1 MPPEIPGGCR
11 ILAAL
16 LPKSGLPPSLQVY
29 IEDVCREFVEE
40 FIWPA
45 VQANAVYEDRYL
57 LGTALARPCIA
68 QGLVEVAQKEGA
80 QHVAHGATG
89 KVRGFGGCGVL
100 GAPRCGFYGG
110 AGGGIAELSPV
121 ATLPSGFSLP
131 NFGSL
136 SLAACGKVGVAS
148 RGPQQVRN
156 PYFSTPNP
164 FQQQLLKTALA
175 TGWAGEEAAR
185 GGPSTALRVWGC
197 PMTLG
202 GGHRTPLS
210 PERLGQSLSP
220 PRLSPAVPEAVAGSR
235 EEILPLEAARD
246 RGKDARGAAPAL
258 ETGSSLLGPSRIH
271 SSKGAPPSP
280 ATLPLPI
287 PCPGDGGDAQ
297 DRVTFPQEQPEQG
310 TPSSAPPSPAGT
322 LRVAP
327 SPGATHV
334 AALQGPGVLCT
345 HPGGAG
351 SPPPPHPAGP

>member
-16 LPKSGLPPSLQVY
+16 LPKSGLRPSPQVY

-89 KVRGFGGCGVL
+89 KVRGVGGL
-100 GAPRCGFYGG
+100 WG
-110 AGGGIAELSPV
+110 AGGTQMWVLWGCRGGIAELSPV
-121 ATLPSGFSLP
+121 ATLPSGFSMLS
-131 NFGSL
+131 FSSL
-136 SLAACGKVGVAS
+136 RLAACGKVGVAS

-197 PMTLG
+197 P
-202 GGHRTPLS
+202 
-210 PERLGQSLSP
+210 
-220 PRLSPAVPEAVAGSR
+220 
-235 EEILPLEAARD
+235 
-246 RGKDARGAAPAL
+246 
-258 ETGSSLLGPSRIH
+258 
-271 SSKGAPPSP
+271 
-280 ATLPLPI
+280 
-287 PCPGDGGDAQ
+287 
-297 DRVTFPQEQPEQG
+297 
-310 TPSSAPPSPAGT
+310 
-322 LRVAP
+322 
-327 SPGATHV
+327 
-334 AALQGPGVLCT
+334 
-345 HPGGAG
+345 
-351 SPPPPHPAGP
+351 